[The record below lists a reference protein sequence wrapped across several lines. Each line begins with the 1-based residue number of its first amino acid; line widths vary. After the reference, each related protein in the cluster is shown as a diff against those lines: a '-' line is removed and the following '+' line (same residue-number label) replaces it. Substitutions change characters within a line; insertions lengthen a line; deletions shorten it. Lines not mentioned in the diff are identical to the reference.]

1 MASARTRLPERGLM
15 DPFPLLQEL
24 RPGGSLIGAYHDSP
38 VTAPRPSGGVFD
50 PAPNTTVAATNDVHD
65 WERQLQEN
73 RSRARTASIAS
84 KHSNLTIT
92 LEELDEPAPR
102 PTHVRHRAMHVP
114 TRTRDSSTR
123 RAPTYSN
130 PTPHSSM
137 PTAPHE
143 QLDHGAPATDPTSGS
158 GSAASSLDTVDTR
171 ATSILPPLQAKG
183 PVDDGDPLVP
193 LEGDDPASFD
203 LVAPPPQALKTYS
216 LEQRSSQLFSRE
228 HLEII
233 FADPSLLL
241 KFTSFLSTYRPRSI
255 PILIY
260 HLDAL
265 KALKA
270 ISYANAVADSLEP
283 LTGHDFTTPAA
294 RPTVN
299 AALEAKANEA
309 FDVLVRDDLPAYIT
323 HIYTQVVTRSIT
335 KRITGTL
342 SPQLRDASEG
352 LAEVFCLS
360 DPTRPDN
367 PIIFASEEFHRT
379 TQYGM
384 RYAIGRNC
392 RFLQG
397 PRTNPYS
404 VGRLRDAVEAGQ
416 EHCETFLN

>member
-1 MASARTRLPERGLM
+1 MP
-15 DPFPLLQEL
+15 
-24 RPGGSLIGAYHDSP
+24 
-38 VTAPRPSGGVFD
+38 
-50 PAPNTTVAATNDVHD
+50 
-65 WERQLQEN
+65 
-73 RSRARTASIAS
+73 
-84 KHSNLTIT
+84 T
-92 LEELDEPAPR
+92 L
-102 PTHVRHRAMHVP
+102 
-114 TRTRDSSTR
+114 
-123 RAPTYSN
+123 SN
-130 PTPHSSM
+130 PGPQPAM
-137 PTAPHE
+137 PTAHHE
-143 QLDHGAPATDPTSGS
+143 QYDQGGPGSGPASGS

-171 ATSILPPLQAKG
+171 ATSILPPLQTKG
-183 PVDDGDPLVP
+183 PLVDGDQLVP
-193 LEGDDPASFD
+193 LEGDDPASYD
-203 LVAPPPQALKTYS
+203 LIAPAPGSLKSYS

-233 FADPSLLL
+233 FSDPSLLL
-241 KFTSFLSTYRPRSI
+241 RFTSFLSTYRPRSI

-299 AALEAKANEA
+299 AALEAKASEA

-323 HIYTQVVTRSIT
+323 HIYTQVVTRSIS

-367 PIIFASEEFHRT
+367 PIIFASEGV
-379 TQYGM
+379 YL
-384 RYAIGRNC
+384 C
-392 RFLQG
+392 
-397 PRTNPYS
+397 
-404 VGRLRDAVEAGQ
+404 
-416 EHCETFLN
+416 